1 MSIEYQRFFDT
12 RGFRIAVIAAAAV
25 VVLVGAAYWFGT
37 GLQADTS
44 ASVAP
49 SPLGSSIANVRE
61 VQSVAPSPLGS
72 SLTAVRGI
80 DSATAAKAASLAALA
95 KSRSDFYAELN
106 ASAAGAARATSLA
119 GLAKS
124 RSDFYA
130 ELNASAAAARGALM
144 AELAERWA
152 PFYTGLDKALKDA
165 GARP

>member
-1 MSIEYQRFFDT
+1 MSIEYQRFYDT

-37 GLQADTS
+37 GLQADTA

-61 VQSVAPSPLGS
+61 VQLVAPSPLGSSIANARQVQSVAPSPLGSSIANVREAQSVAPSPLGS

-95 KSRSDFYAELN
+95 RSRSDFYAELN
-106 ASAAGAARATSLA
+106 ASRRAPPGQPRWRRWPRAGRISTQ
-119 GLAKS
+119 
-124 RSDFYA
+124 
-130 ELNASAAAARGALM
+130 N
-144 AELAERWA
+144 
-152 PFYTGLDKALKDA
+152 
-165 GARP
+165 